1 MSMTKRSAGSQ
12 TTFGKPRASVTAS
25 LKGWLDRPRLLL
37 VTDCLIGFLLIVFPF
52 VMGGREAWGHRLLIS
67 VAFALGGVWCLHRFV
82 EGGRIR
88 LLALE
93 PLLIAGLLLVWFQTR
108 DLQPDVLNRLSDQ
121 YQRLI
126 PVWGE
131 IASVDSETGKTWST
145 VSFTP
150 NETRHAFL
158 ILLAYGMIGLV
169 MAQRMASEQDCHRIL
184 KLIAVSGMLMAGFAV
199 LQLITSNDYF
209 FWFYRHPYTGTREI
223 LKGAFTNRNHFAQFL
238 SLSTAPLLWWAL
250 AGRQQRDNSAVMQ
263 RKGLGPA
270 RGNHSQMDTLVDPIL
285 LLLISG
291 TAGVLI
297 SVMLSLSRGG
307 MVSSGIACCLVFAG
321 MWKSGK
327 VASSLALAMV
337 LLGAL
342 ALGGVMLFG
351 EQQVETRVSQLASL
365 DADRI
370 DQMNARRAIWKA
382 DLKAIQEF
390 PILGTGIGSHRFVYP
405 VYMEDLAEF
414 SSFTFS
420 HAECS
425 YIHLALEAGIAG
437 LALLAVGLLF
447 AAGRLIHYLLK
458 GQDAGRVA
466 AVAAILASV
475 VGGMCHAAADFIW
488 YVPAVVVTTVTLII
502 AGLRLC
508 GGFNPEAGLPVP
520 RAAWLTAGLGCF
532 ALLVMVQPELG
543 RRVTGERYWFQY
555 LIAAFDA
562 RAELSAE
569 TAGLTDSEPKQS
581 AEDSFQKP
589 NDGQQQA
596 AFSLKTAAA
605 EDTTDRGTSANSDTQ
620 TTPDSEFP
628 DETARYLTSNDSS
641 AESLPERRIES
652 LKTQVALL
660 LRAYRERNDH
670 PEVSLHLARRS
681 LELFEL
687 LQAKSENPLPLVQIR
702 DAVMSSS
709 FESTEAMHEFLDRAF
724 GNTIRLIVMADTM
737 CRKTLTLCPLQADA
751 WKLLISTN
759 FIRDPADQSQSR
771 IMAQTMRLGKF
782 NPSIRFAVGQALFLG
797 GRSKEALVQ
806 WNAVFHSTKAMRL
819 QMCRVLAGKFSVESI
834 LTNFDPDIS
843 EMEDVFSVYATWNR
857 RSDLERLM
865 YVVLEKTGFLDDLTA
880 SEVATQG
887 YEKFLNVLM
896 QANRVADSL
905 ELNEQ
910 SETLLIR
917 AIQCDPAA
925 EAPRRAL
932 GLLKLKL
939 HQYDE
944 AEQLFA
950 WCYDQMPGDVKLE
963 ELRRECRRLRN
974 QKSRRLRTVSSDKTK

>member
-1 MSMTKRSAGSQ
+1 MTKRSSGGQ
-12 TTFGKPRASVTAS
+12 TTFGKPRASVASS

-37 VTDCLIGFLLIVFPF
+37 ATDCLIGFLLIVFPF
-52 VMGGREAWGHRLLIS
+52 VMGGREAWGHRLLVS
-67 VAFALGGVWCLHRFV
+67 AAFALGGIWCLHRFV

-108 DLQPDVLNRLSDQ
+108 ELQPDVLNRLSDQ

-131 IASVDSETGKTWST
+131 MSAAGAETGRTWST
-145 VSFTP
+145 VSFAP
-150 NETRHAFL
+150 AETRHAFL
-158 ILLAYGMIGLV
+158 ILLAYGIIGV
-169 MAQRMASEQDCHRIL
+169 VTAQRMASEQDCHRIL
-184 KLIAVSGMLMAGFAV
+184 KLVAVSGMLMAGFAV

-209 FWFYRHPYTGTREI
+209 FWFYRHPYTGTREV

-250 AGRQQRDNSAVMQ
+250 AGRQPHENSAVMQ

-270 RGNHSQMDTLVDPIL
+270 RGNHSQMDTMVDPVL

-321 MWKSGK
+321 LWKSGK
-327 VASSLALAMV
+327 VASSLALTMV

-342 ALGGVMLFG
+342 ALGGIMLFG

-382 DLKAIQEF
+382 DLKAIRDF
-390 PILGTGIGSHRFVYP
+390 PLLGTGVGSHRFVYP

-458 GQDAGRVA
+458 GQEAGRVA
-466 AVAAILASV
+466 AVAAILASII
-475 VGGMCHAAADFIW
+475 GGMCHAAADFIW
-488 YVPAVVVTTVTLII
+488 YVPAVVVTTMTLII

-508 GGFNPEAGLPVP
+508 SGFHPDAGLPVP

-532 ALLVMVQPELG
+532 ALLVMVQPDLG
-543 RRVTGERYWFQY
+543 RRVAGERFWFQY
-555 LIAAFDA
+555 LISAFDA

-569 TAGLTDSEPKQS
+569 TAGLLDSEPKQS
-581 AEDSFQKP
+581 AEDRFQKT
-589 NDGQQQA
+589 NDGQQQP
-596 AFSLKTAAA
+596 AFSLKTAASEVVSDAA
-605 EDTTDRGTSANSDTQ
+605 EPPNSDSLTA
-620 TTPDSEFP
+620 DSTFP
-628 DETARYLTSNDSS
+628 GESARYLTNNDASTGNLT
-641 AESLPERRIES
+641 ARRIES

-660 LRAYRERNDH
+660 LRAYKERNDH

-687 LQAKSENPLPLVQIR
+687 LQTKSENPLPLIQIR
-702 DAVMSSS
+702 DAVMSSG
-709 FESTEAMHEFLDRAF
+709 FESTDSMHEFLDRAF
-724 GNTIRLIVMADTM
+724 GNTIRLIVLADTM
-737 CRKTLTLCPLQADA
+737 CRKTLTQCPLQADA
-751 WKLLISTN
+751 WKLLVSTN
-759 FIRDPADQSQSR
+759 FITDPGDQAQSR
-771 IMAQTMRLGKF
+771 IMAQTMRLGKY
-782 NPSIRFAVGQALFLG
+782 NPSIRFAIGQALFLS
-797 GRSKEALVQ
+797 GRPKEALVQ
-806 WNAVFHSTKAMRL
+806 WNAVFHSTRAMRL

-843 EMEDVFSVYATWNR
+843 EMEDVFSIYSTYNR

-865 YVVLEKTGFLDDLTA
+865 YVVFEKTSFLDDATDN
-880 SEVATQG
+880 EVATQG

-905 ELNEQ
+905 ELHEQ
-910 SETLLIR
+910 SEKLLTR
-917 AIQCDPAA
+917 AILCDPAA

-939 HQYDE
+939 QLYDE

-974 QKSRRLRTVSSDKTK
+974 QKTRRLRTVSADKTK